1 MNSVAPAKNHG
12 PLGDAARRFLEGP
25 PKKLLIGDKW
35 LDAKSGK
42 TFGAINPATEDVIGH
57 AAEGDA
63 ADVDAAVSAA
73 RRAFESNDWAGMD
86 PHMRGS
92 YLLKIADLVE
102 RNAEELAQLETLN
115 NGTPISFTRATMPD
129 VAKVF
134 RYYAGWP
141 TKLYGE
147 TNPSDGRVFNF
158 TLREPLGVCG
168 QIIPWNGPLSMA
180 AWKIAPA
187 LACGNT
193 TVLKPAEQ
201 TPLTA
206 IRLGELILEAGVP
219 PGVVNIVT
227 GFGETAGA
235 AIAAHPGID
244 KVAFTGSTDVGRLI
258 LKASAGNLKRVTLEL
273 GGKSPNIIFADADIE
288 KALAASVG
296 GFCFLS
302 GQVCVA
308 GTRVFVQQ
316 EIYDE
321 FVEKL
326 AAQAA
331 QFPVGD
337 PFDAKSFMGPLVSR
351 EQFDR
356 VSAYFDVGQRDG
368 AQLKTGGSRLGDRG
382 YFVKPTVFSGV
393 RNDMRIAREEI
404 FGPVVAVI
412 PFKDEDDAIFQGNDT
427 QYGLAAAVWTRDVS
441 RAHRVG
447 RALKAG
453 TVWVNTYMNVDP
465 ISPFG
470 GYKQSGIGRE
480 LGLHSIESYTQI
492 KSLFID
498 LAP

>member
-1 MNSVAPAKNHG
+1 MNAIVPSGAQAAQNFLAGG
-12 PLGDAARRFLEGP
+12 PG
-25 PKKLLIGDKW
+25 KLLIGGDW
-35 LDAKSGK
+35 LPAKSGK
-42 TFGAINPATEDVIGH
+42 TFAAINPATEEIIGY
-57 AAEGDA
+57 AAEGA
-63 ADVDAAVSAA
+63 REDVDAAVVAA
-73 RRAFESNDWAGMD
+73 RQAFENPNWSGID
-86 PHMRGS
+86 PHQRGL

-102 RNAEELAQLETLN
+102 RHSEELAYIETLN
-115 NGTPISFTRATMPD
+115 NGTPISFTRGAVAD
-129 VAKVF
+129 VARVF

-147 TNPSDGRVFNF
+147 TNPSSPSVFNF

-193 TVLKPAEQ
+193 TILKPAEQ
-201 TPLTA
+201 TPLSA
-206 IRLGELILEAGVP
+206 IRLGELILEAGLP

-244 KVAFTGSTDVGRLI
+244 KVAFTGSTDVGKMI
-258 LKASAGNLKRVTLEL
+258 LRASTGNLKRVTLEL
-273 GGKSPNIIFADADIE
+273 GGKSPNVIFADADIE
-288 KALAASVG
+288 KALNASVG
-296 GFCFLS
+296 AFCFLS

-308 GTRVFVQQ
+308 GTRVFVQHA
-316 EIYDE
+316 IY
-321 FVEKL
+321 EKFAEEL
-326 AAQAA
+326 TKRAA

-337 PFDAKSFMGPLVSR
+337 PFEAQTMMGPLVSR

-356 VSAYFDVGQRDG
+356 VRGYFDVGLKDG
-368 AQLKTGGSRLGDRG
+368 AQLKTGGKRKGDKG
-382 YFVKPTVFSGV
+382 FFVEPTVFGAV
-393 RNDMRIAREEI
+393 NNTMRIAREEI
-404 FGPVVAVI
+404 FGPVAAVI
-412 PFKDEDDAIFQGNDT
+412 PFKDEDDAVLQANDT

-453 TVWVNTYMNVDP
+453 TVWVNTYMQVDP

-480 LGLHSIESYTQI
+480 LGVHSIDAYTQI
-492 KSLFID
+492 KSIYVD
-498 LAP
+498 LSP